1 MVFRRIKIV
10 PLVEVLLHILFWTF
24 ITLLPI
30 LTRPPASGFRML
42 LSPWH
47 LVFINSLFAAHFY
60 LNTFLLIPEFLNKH
74 NRPFLYCLLLAL
86 SLIAID
92 FCIVHAQ
99 PPMGMFNHL
108 HRFGPP
114 PLMAHFNL
122 LPMAAIT
129 AASFAYR
136 YLADRA
142 RLINNKRDIAN
153 SALVSE
159 LAFLRSQISPHFIF
173 NVINGVVALSRLNPP
188 AVEPT
193 LMQLSQLLRYM
204 LYITDEEKVTMGQKS
219 DYMGSYI
226 DLQKMRFDDQIIVDF
241 IFDITHPEKTI
252 EPMLLVPFLEN
263 AFKYAGSND
272 STPFIKGYLKADHR
286 MVSFSVSNNYD
297 PAHTHTD
304 EHHGIGLN
312 NVKRRLDLL
321 YPGKHSLEIKQ
332 DQNNY
337 TVNLQIQ
344 FK

>member
-1 MVFRRIKIV
+1 MVFRHIKIAS
-10 PLVEVLLHILFWTF
+10 LIEVLLHILFWTF

-30 LTRPPASGFRML
+30 LTRPPAPGFRML
-42 LSPWH
+42 FSPWH
-47 LVFINSLFAAHFY
+47 LVFINFLLAVHFY
-60 LNTFLLIPEFLNKH
+60 LNAFLLIPELLNKR
-74 NRPFLYCLLLAL
+74 NRPLEYCALLIL
-86 SLIAID
+86 SLVIID
-92 FCIVHAQ
+92 FCIVHTQ
-99 PPMGMFNHL
+99 PSMAFLNKMHP
-108 HRFGPP
+108 FGPP

-122 LPMAAIT
+122 LPLAAIT

-136 YLADRA
+136 YLADRS
-142 RLINNKRDIAN
+142 RQINNSRDITN

-204 LYITDEEKVTMGQKS
+204 LYITDEEKVTMKQKS

-241 IFDITHPEKTI
+241 IFNITHPEKTI
-252 EPMLLVPFLEN
+252 EPMLLVPFVEN

-272 STPFIKGYLKADHR
+272 SKPFIKGYLKADHR
-286 MVSFSVSNNYD
+286 MLNFSVSNNYD
-297 PAHTHTD
+297 PQNKHTD